1 LVFSFLTKK
10 SENEGE
16 KEGDDGAVSV
26 CSIKVE
32 NQNQLRK
39 DDNVDKIAAQN
50 AEKEIEQN

>member
-1 LVFSFLTKK
+1 MFFLTKK

-39 DDNVDKIAAQN
+39 DDHVDKIAAQN
-50 AEKEIEQN
+50 AEKEIEQI